1 MPSTACHGT
10 LIRFHFQDAQFRAA
24 FDEAQDAV
32 RAAEKELDEAEK
44 ELDEADADMK
54 AYTAERDEVDLIN
67 ALSEDRKLCWAPPGD
82 PPDPQRIVTARKK
95 VAEATS
101 TRAAMGLEA
110 TARYNTRTRH
120 TDGASYPI
128 TLICM
133 ALT

>member
-1 MPSTACHGT
+1 MPCTACHGT

-32 RAAEKELDEAEK
+32 RAAEKELDEA
-44 ELDEADADMK
+44 DADMK
-54 AYTAERDEVDLIN
+54 AYTAERDEGDLIN

-82 PPDPQRIVTARKK
+82 SPDPQRIVTARKK

-101 TRAAMGLEA
+101 TRATMGLEA
-110 TARYNTRTRH
+110 TTRYNTRTRH
-120 TDGASYPI
+120 TYGASYPI

>member
-1 MPSTACHGT
+1 LPCTACHGT

-32 RAAEKELDEAEK
+32 RAAEK

-82 PPDPQRIVTARKK
+82 PPDARRIVTARKK

-110 TARYNTRTRH
+110 TARYNTRARRA
-120 TDGASYPI
+120 DGASYPI
-128 TLICM
+128 TRICM

>member
-1 MPSTACHGT
+1 M
-10 LIRFHFQDAQFRAA
+10 IRFHFQDAHFRAA

-32 RAAEKELDEAEK
+32 RAAEK

-82 PPDPQRIVTARKK
+82 PPDAQRIVTARKK
-95 VAEATS
+95 LAEATS
-101 TRAAMGLEA
+101 SRAAMGLEA
-110 TARYNTRTRH
+110 TARYNTRARH
-120 TDGASYPI
+120 ADGASYPI